1 MHHKEEVLMKK
12 QTVLERYEQEQMKK
26 GEGGGKPISKSQ
38 SGGNQQLSKIF
49 QQMEEAL
56 LQAHQSVRQAQL
68 ADPTQLFLQQAD
80 QRLQHA
86 SQQLQQ
92 LKTATPELTLGL
104 SKASQQQFTQLD
116 HQIQQAS
123 GTLQLMM
130 TSLNE

>member
-1 MHHKEEVLMKK
+1 MHHKVEVLMKK

-80 QRLQHA
+80 QRLQHR
-86 SQQLQQ
+86 SEERRVG
-92 LKTATPELTLGL
+92 KECTSSTRAT
-104 SKASQQQFTQLD
+104 S
-116 HQIQQAS
+116 
-123 GTLQLMM
+123 
-130 TSLNE
+130 TS